1 MQTLIEAKALLS
13 KRLVLLVEESETEI
27 LDEAQGEYGGDRL
40 REVLE
45 LGEKIVSLE
54 RAIWAAS
61 QAPSQQPSPEP
72 GEQPELGF
80 EVMTT
85 MVVGP
90 PVPASFTQ
98 VVAAIQRQDYNLAD
112 ELLGKLLPIPAQAVT
127 TMNVNLQARIIS
139 GERVGMWAASLDHV
153 MLTNGRKNDALLML
167 QELFGASGDIA
178 LHYLQHLEHNWS
190 QF

>member
-13 KRLVLLVEESETEI
+13 KRLVLLVEESKTEI
-27 LDEAQGEYGGDRL
+27 LDEAQGEYGGDCL

-61 QAPSQQPSPEP
+61 QAPSLQSPEP
-72 GEQPELGF
+72 VEQPELGF
-80 EVMTT
+80 EVTTT

-112 ELLGKLLPIPAQAVT
+112 ELLGKLLPVPAQAVT
-127 TMNVNLQARIIS
+127 AMNVNLQSRIIS